1 MGNDDVRARRARAD
15 RALFLVLLHAL
26 LQLMFF
32 THVRESRP
40 GRAQCPG
47 AARREPP
54 AHASARR
61 ASGQATSAG
70 TFRGV
75 AMRNTRAS
83 PCQDYTCVRT

>member
-1 MGNDDVRARRARAD
+1 MGNDDVRARRARAG

-40 GRAQCPG
+40 GPIANAPG
-47 AARREPP
+47 PG

-61 ASGQATSAG
+61 ASGQASTSAG

-83 PCQDYTCVRT
+83 PCQDYKCVRT